1 MSFTKKQ
8 IQEELENVLGETKGQ
23 SPAVGRSIR
32 DEDRLIKAIDT
43 RAIPPKPIKPDKQNI
58 RISPTVIRK
67 R

>member
-8 IQEELENVLGETKGQ
+8 IREELENVLGEIRGQ
-23 SPAVGRSIR
+23 SPAVNRSIK

-43 RAIPPKPIKPDKQNI
+43 RAIPPKPIKPDKQST